1 MSRVS
6 HKEDAFFSLFYEF
19 SSLTVATGQL
29 FVELIDNYPHSQDL
43 IPKIKDYETLCD
55 DQVGKIFSTLNSSFI
70 TPFDREDI
78 SSLALLMDEIVDGME
93 STSARIGLYDIKT
106 MHPEAAQMA
115 HLILFAAEELQK
127 AFDRFSD
134 YKKDDSVIKHT
145 KATNEYEDKGDV
157 VYRTA
162 LSNIFRNE
170 TNAIE
175 VIKWKSLMD
184 KLEETLD
191 ACKHVANAMQ
201 NVIVKN
207 A

>member
-1 MSRVS
+1 M
-6 HKEDAFFSLFYEF
+6 
-19 SSLTVATGQL
+19 
-29 FVELIDNYPHSQDL
+29 
-43 IPKIKDYETLCD
+43 
-55 DQVGKIFSTLNSSFI
+55 
-70 TPFDREDI
+70 
-78 SSLALLMDEIVDGME
+78 
-93 STSARIGLYDIKT
+93 
-106 MHPEAAQMA
+106 
-115 HLILFAAEELQK
+115 
-127 AFDRFSD
+127 
-134 YKKDDSVIKHT
+134 
-145 KATNEYEDKGDV
+145 